1 MINLSIVIPCYNEG
15 QNIIPLFNKIE
26 DLLKVNSDIEFI
38 IVNNGSVD
46 DTRMNILNSK
56 LNNNKKIVVHEIKKN
71 IGYGYGIMSGVKI
84 AKGEY
89 IGWCHADLQTEPK
102 DVYDAYVQNYSELSK
117 KNVLIKGSR
126 INRNIFDNIFTIG
139 MSVFASIVF
148 ARIISDINAQPKLFS
163 KSFLKHLEDFPYDFS
178 LDLYLL
184 VIAKIKNYKIINHKV
199 ILKKRIYGDAK
210 GGGNLIGKLKLIKR
224 TFEYI
229 VKLRIKLWK
238 L

>member
-126 INRNIFDNIFTIG
+126 IKSFTIK
-139 MSVFASIVF
+139 F
-148 ARIISDINAQPKLFS
+148 
-163 KSFLKHLEDFPYDFS
+163 
-178 LDLYLL
+178 
-184 VIAKIKNYKIINHKV
+184 IKFTN
-199 ILKKRIYGDAK
+199 
-210 GGGNLIGKLKLIKR
+210 
-224 TFEYI
+224 
-229 VKLRIKLWK
+229 
-238 L
+238 

>member
-38 IVNNGSVD
+38 IVNIGSVD
-46 DTRMNILNSK
+46 DTRI
-56 LNNNKKIVVHEIKKN
+56 NKKIVVHAIKKN

>member
-1 MINLSIVIPCYNEG
+1 
-15 QNIIPLFNKIE
+15 
-26 DLLKVNSDIEFI
+26 
-38 IVNNGSVD
+38 
-46 DTRMNILNSK
+46 
-56 LNNNKKIVVHEIKKN
+56 
-71 IGYGYGIMSGVKI
+71 MSGVKI

-102 DVYDAYVQNYSELSK
+102 DVYDAYIQNYSELSK

-210 GGGNLIGKLKLIKR
+210 GGGNLIGKFKLIKR
-224 TFEYI
+224 TFAYM